1 VSTQTQS
8 TAAHTALGIG
18 LMLAGVFL
26 FTLNDALG
34 KWLVASYSVAEI
46 LLIRSAI
53 GIVLLLPLIGRAGT
67 TAFTTAPHPWL
78 QVARVALSVTEVA
91 AFFLALRY
99 LPLADAI
106 TFYLAGPIY
115 VTALSVVMLGERV
128 GWRRWTAVCVGFVG
142 VVVALRPS
150 GDSLTWPALIAL
162 AGSIIYAVFM
172 TVTRALRETHN
183 TVLVTGQVIGTL
195 IFGLVAAPFVWV
207 TPALND
213 VALLGLFGATAVA
226 ALFCVNRSLTLAPA
240 SVVVPYQ
247 YTMIVWGALL
257 GYLVFGDVP
266 SLNVFIGA
274 TIIVAAGLYI
284 FVREQTRRM

>member
-1 VSTQTQS
+1 M
-8 TAAHTALGIG
+8 GIG
-18 LMLAGVFL
+18 LMVAGVFI

-34 KWLVASYSVAEI
+34 KWLVASYSVGEL

-53 GIVLLLPLIGRAGT
+53 GIALLTPLIGRAGSA
-67 TAFTTAPHPWL
+67 AFATAPRPWL
-78 QVARVALSVTEVA
+78 QIVRVALSVTEVA

-115 VTALSVVMLGERV
+115 VTALSVVLLGERV
-128 GWRRWTAVCVGFVG
+128 GWRRWTAVCVGFIG
-142 VVVALRPS
+142 VLVALRPS

-172 TVTRALRETHN
+172 TVTRALRDTDS
-183 TVLVTGQVIGTL
+183 TVLVTGQVGGTL
-195 IFGLVAAPFVWV
+195 LFGLVAAPFGWV
-207 TPALND
+207 TPSLMD
-213 VALLGLFGATAVA
+213 VVLLGLFGATAIA
-226 ALFCVNRSLTLAPA
+226 ALFCVNRSLSVAPA

-274 TIIVAAGLYI
+274 AIIVAAGLYI
-284 FVREQTRRM
+284 FVREQTRRT